1 LELMLDRA
9 LKLQSR
15 PAELERIIGLAQRH
29 LGVDVVFVS
38 ETNGDRQV
46 CRAVAGD
53 GLAFGVAANR
63 PMSER
68 GLAERLVTGEI
79 ANVVRDTGADA
90 RLLQVPGLREADV
103 GSFVGVPLR
112 LADATL
118 YGTLCC
124 LCRRPNPGLGDRDVR
139 FMTMLGELVMRD
151 LGHGWAQQQLRADL
165 TTLIT
170 TENVDVAYQPIFD
183 LRTNR
188 CLGIEALARFP
199 EPFTRPDLTF
209 AAAHSVGLGLE
220 LEELIVRRAWSLLPR
235 LAKDQYLALNLTPE
249 SLFALARRAHDRD
262 EVPLSS
268 LVIEITEHV
277 AIDAYAELRGELEQ
291 LRERGLRVAVDDA
304 GAGYASLRHVIEL
317 KPDIVKIDRSL
328 IHGLAED
335 CARRVAV
342 SAFVSVARDLGS
354 TVVAEGVELRADRD
368 AVRALGVHAA
378 QGYLLGRP
386 STDPAYVTQWIGRG
400 RHLGVA

>member
-1 LELMLDRA
+1 MLHRI
-9 LKLQSR
+9 LNLQSR
-15 PAELERIIGLAQRH
+15 PAELERVVALTQRH
-29 LGVDVVFVS
+29 MGVDAVFVS
-38 ETNGDRQV
+38 EITDDGQV

-53 GLAFGVAANR
+53 ALSFGIALNR
-63 PMSER
+63 RLPER
-68 GLAERLVTGEI
+68 GLAERLVAGEI

-90 RLLQVPGLREADV
+90 RLLDVPGLREADV
-103 GSFVGVPLR
+103 GSFVGVSLR
-112 LADATL
+112 LPDATA
-118 YGTLCC
+118 YGALCC
-124 LCRRPNPGLGDRDVR
+124 LCRRPNPGLGERDVR
-139 FMTMLGELVMRD
+139 FLTMLGELVMRD
-151 LGHGWAQQQLRADL
+151 LGHGRAQQQLRADL
-165 TTLIT
+165 LRLIK

-183 LRTNR
+183 LRTHR

-199 EPFTRPDLTF
+199 EPFTRPDRTF
-209 AAAHSVGLGLE
+209 AAAESVGLGLE
-220 LEELIVRRAWSLLPR
+220 LEELIVRRAWSLLPQ
-235 LAKDQYLALNLTPE
+235 LAEDQYLALNLTPE
-249 SLFALARRAHDRD
+249 SLVALARRANQRE

-277 AIDAYAELRGELEQ
+277 AIDAYADLRGELEQ
-291 LRERGLRVAVDDA
+291 LRDRGLRVAVDDA

-368 AVRALGVHAA
+368 AAQELGVDAA

-386 STDPAYVTQWIGRG
+386 STDPEIVSQW
-400 RHLGVA
+400 LGALSVST

>member
-1 LELMLDRA
+1 MN
-9 LKLQSR
+9 LQSR
-15 PAELERIIGLAQRH
+15 SGELERVVALTQRH
-29 LGVDVVFVS
+29 LAVDAVFVS
-38 ETNGDRQV
+38 EITSDGQV

-53 GLAFGVAANR
+53 ALSFGIAVNR
-63 PMSER
+63 SLPER
-68 GLAERLVTGEI
+68 GLAERLVSGEI
-79 ANVVRDTGADA
+79 ANVVSDTGADA
-90 RLLQVPGLREADV
+90 RLLDVPGIREADV

-112 LADATL
+112 LPDATF
-118 YGTLCC
+118 YGALCC
-124 LCRRPNPGLGDRDVR
+124 LSRRPNPGLGERDVR
-139 FMTMLGELVMRD
+139 FMTMLGELIMRD
-151 LGHGWAQQQLRADL
+151 LGHGRAQQRLRADL
-165 TTLIT
+165 LKLIE

-183 LRTNR
+183 LRTHR

-209 AAAHSVGLGLE
+209 AAADSVGLGLE
-220 LEELIVRRAWSLLPR
+220 LEELIVRRAWRLLPQ
-235 LAKDQYLALNLTPE
+235 LAEHQYLALNLTPE
-249 SLFALARRAHDRD
+249 SLLALARQASHRE

-277 AIDAYAELRGELEQ
+277 AIDAYADLLGEIEQ
-291 LRERGLRVAVDDA
+291 LRDRGLRVAVDDA

-342 SAFVSVARDLGS
+342 SAFVSVARDLGA

-368 AVRALGVHAA
+368 AVQELGVHAA

-386 STDPAYVTQWIGRG
+386 STDPETVSQWIGGAR
-400 RHLGVA
+400 RLGVA